1 MRKLMSVLS
10 AVLLLAGCDL
20 TNSVTYTGLEA
31 GTIGSSVF
39 TSDDGVKMNVVGN
52 DGKYDVST
60 YRRVLVDYE
69 SLPVTNPD
77 VLDIDI
83 LGLWDAYIVT
93 PTSASLV
100 PENAV
105 DTPVKIT
112 DAWFNAGYLN
122 ILATVAGK
130 DMDGHAFSVAYT
142 ATTEKITLRL
152 YHDGTA
158 DTSGNKNTQSFFI
171 SVRMDD
177 PVVSYE
183 QNWLAV
189 GKEPVYPAPVL
200 LQWTWYALDESGPV
214 TLYERN
220 GSYSPPTAD

>member
-1 MRKLMSVLS
+1 MRKLLTALS
-10 AVLLLAGCDL
+10 AALLLAGCDL

-39 TSDDGVKMNVVGN
+39 TTDDGVKMNVVGN
-52 DGKYDVST
+52 DGKYDGST
-60 YRRVLVDYE
+60 SRRVLVNYE
-69 SLPVTNPD
+69 SHPVTTPD
-77 VLDIDI
+77 VLDIDV
-83 LGLWDAYIVT
+83 LGLWDAYVVS

-100 PENAV
+100 PEDAV
-105 DTPVKIT
+105 DTPVRIT

-130 DMDGHAFSVAYT
+130 EKDGHVFSVAYT
-142 ATTEKITLRL
+142 ATTERITLRL

-158 DTSGNKNTQSFFI
+158 DTSGNSTQSFFI

-220 GSYSPPTAD
+220 GSYTPRTAD

>member
-1 MRKLMSVLS
+1 MRKLLS
-10 AVLLLAGCDL
+10 ALSAILLLAGCTP

-39 TSDDGVKMNVVGN
+39 TTDNGAKMNVVGN

-60 YRRVLVDYE
+60 SRRVLVNYE
-69 SLPVTNPD
+69 SRPVTNPD
-77 VLDIDI
+77 VLDIDV

-93 PTSASLV
+93 PASASLV
-100 PENAV
+100 PEDAV

-130 DMDGHAFSVAYT
+130 NPDGHVFSAAYT
-142 ATTEKITLRL
+142 ASTEKITLRL

-158 DTSGNKNTQSFFI
+158 DASSNSTQSFFI
-171 SVRMDD
+171 SIRMDD
-177 PVVSYE
+177 PVTSYGH
-183 QNWLAV
+183 NWQAE
-189 GKEPVYPAPVL
+189 GKEPVYPAPIL

-220 GSYSPPTAD
+220 GTYTPPSAN